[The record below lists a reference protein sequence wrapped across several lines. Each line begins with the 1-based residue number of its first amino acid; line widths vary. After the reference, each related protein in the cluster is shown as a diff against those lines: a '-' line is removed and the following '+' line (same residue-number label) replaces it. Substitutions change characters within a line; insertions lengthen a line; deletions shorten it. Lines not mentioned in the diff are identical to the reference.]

1 MTEGRTA
8 VRVRRTYDSRIQ
20 RETIWRALVREF
32 RRRKRE
38 RPSFGRGRYLNL
50 IYTTLSHH
58 SGQLFYD
65 DGEPFLV
72 NYEAVTD
79 SDLRDA
85 LDRDLQP
92 GERWGTDD
100 HKVRHYHAFLQLV
113 LPGGFVAGDT
123 ASRYD
128 DAANVLWQQL
138 GYSAGAWQA
147 KGAEM
152 VSGDLSAVWVGS
164 IDLATIGVDLGEDYE
179 CRFRLVDGEPF
190 DGTDAHLQ
198 AFTRFT
204 KFKTAYMP
212 NAVLCFGDPLP
223 GGFRPVALC
232 LFPLRGVLRSEAAAH
247 PFRDYAFQHQLRERT
262 NIQTDLRFGLYT
274 FFEKTEPLV
283 FGGMAVP
290 TFKNLRNR
298 FTKYSFGFDP
308 KAYLHGERRRIVGE
322 EVSGSDLLLSLDMID
337 QSVETSLLFEL
348 FGANNDLRIQ
358 ARMQFCGHPLPLV
371 NNIFFALTGSLSTA
385 RITSSDLNEERTGR
399 QFPPPLVWVYD
410 MSKIYE
416 IYDLLEHQADLY
428 GLQLPR
434 NDPRPTRR
442 PYRRTPG

>member
-1 MTEGRTA
+1 MPT
-8 VRVRRTYDSRIQ
+8 VVRRTYDSTIQ
-20 RETIWRALVREF
+20 RATIWKGLYDEF
-32 RRRKRE
+32 QRRKGESRA
-38 RPSFGRGRYLNL
+38 FGRGRYLQA
-50 IYTTLSHH
+50 IYKTLRAH
-58 SGQLFYD
+58 SDELRFD
-65 DGEPFLV
+65 DGAAFTL
-72 NYEAVTD
+72 NYEAVTE

-85 LDRDLQP
+85 LARDLRP
-92 GERWGTDD
+92 GERWNTDD
-100 HKVRHYHAFLQLV
+100 AKLQVYHAFLQLV

-128 DAANVLWQQL
+128 DAANALWQQL

-152 VSGDLSAVWVGS
+152 VSGDLPAVWVGS

-179 CRFRLVDGEPF
+179 CRFRLVDGEAF
-190 DGTDAHLQ
+190 DGSDAHLQ

-204 KFKTAYMP
+204 KFKTAFMP
-212 NAVLCFGDPLP
+212 NAVVCFGDPLP
-223 GGFRPVALC
+223 GGLRPVALC
-232 LFPLRGVLRSEAAAH
+232 LFPLRGVLRCEAAVH
-247 PFRDYAFQHQLRERT
+247 PFRGFAFQYHLRERT
-262 NIQTDLRFGLYT
+262 NVQTDLSFGLYK

-298 FTKYSFGFDP
+298 FTKFVFGLDP
-308 KAYLHGERRRIVGE
+308 KAYLRGERKTIIGGE
-322 EVSGSDLLLSLDMID
+322 ISGSDLLLSLDMID
-337 QSVETSLLFEL
+337 QSVETSLLLEL

-358 ARMQFCGHPLPLV
+358 ARMQFCSHPIPMV
-371 NNIFFALTGSLSTA
+371 NNIFFTLNSSLRKA
-385 RITSSDLNEERTGR
+385 QITSPDLNEERTGR

-416 IYDLLEHQADLY
+416 IYDLLEHHANLY

-434 NDPRPTRR
+434 NDPRPTKR
-442 PYRRTPG
+442 PYGQYSE